1 MGSTMRFLPAAMLVM
16 LACAMP
22 TGAIAAES
30 EWMVENQTF
39 SALKVS
45 EETLSLAGG
54 PITLSASS
62 SSVVVTCSKVSG
74 SGKVLKG
81 GADELT
87 ATLGGCKVSKPVT
100 CTVGETVKMSV
111 KTELAEAGEMTYEKL
126 VPVKAGEPLAT
137 FVFSGGSCSLKKE
150 SPLKGSLAVQFS
162 PEPGVRQAFEFSEA
176 ISKSVNEELAE
187 EKASS
192 LSLTLGEASASL
204 AGEFPMTFSGAQVGK
219 AWSQAL
225 PTQLCNYQGRVRGT
239 CGGAPGGPDVWPAE
253 TVVRLENEGSMR
265 LSYSGRLMTCTE
277 SVLAGPTS
285 AFIGTPLP
293 GNFGTAY
300 FAKCTG
306 ASGESCSAEP
316 FNQPYPFSIVRY
328 LGMIQGNG
336 YLWWGG
342 MMIKLEC
349 AGPALTCAYKVTNSA
364 EQNVHGYITGG
375 NPVAKV
381 NLVITPTR
389 LEKVAKGS
397 DAACKSEDGFWEG
410 PSAGASAKYKVTEPA
425 PMFVTG

>member
-1 MGSTMRFLPAAMLVM
+1 LAATLVVVVW
-16 LACAMP
+16 AMP
-22 TGAIAAES
+22 ATAVAAES

-45 EETLSLAGG
+45 EETLSLSGG
-54 PITLSASS
+54 PIALSASS
-62 SSVVVTCSKVSG
+62 SSTVVECAKVSG
-74 SGKVLKG
+74 SGKLFKG
-81 GADELT
+81 GTDELT
-87 ATLGGCKVSKPVT
+87 VTLGGCKVVKPT
-100 CTVGETVKMSV
+100 SCTVGETVKMPV

-137 FVFSGGSCSLKKE
+137 LLFTGVSCSLKKE

-162 PEPGVRQAFEFSEA
+162 PEPGVKQAFEFSEA

-192 LSLTLGEASASL
+192 LSLTLGEASATMT
-204 AGEFPMTFSGAQVGK
+204 GEFPMALSGAQVGR

-225 PTQLCNYQGRVRGT
+225 PTRLCNYPGRLRGG
-239 CGGAPGGPDVWPAE
+239 CGPGNPPGWPAATE
-253 TVVRLENEGSMR
+253 VRLENEGSMR
-265 LSYSGRLMTCTE
+265 LSYSGRLMTCAE
-277 SVLAGPTS
+277 SVLSGPTS
-285 AFIGTPLP
+285 AEIGTPLP
-293 GNFGTAY
+293 GAFGTAY

-328 LGMIQGNG
+328 LGMLRGNG

-349 AGPALTCAYKVTNSA
+349 AGPALTCVYKVTNSA
-364 EQNVHGYITGG
+364 EQNVHGYVTGG

-381 NLVITPTR
+381 NLLITPTR
-389 LEKVAKGS
+389 LEKVANGS
-397 DAACKSEDGFWEG
+397 DAGCSSSDGSWEG
-410 PSAGASAKYKVTEPA
+410 ASAGASAKFKVTEPA